1 MDFLQKKRY
10 NVRFFLQVLQEQPW
24 IMGVV
29 MLNIGILYSIGIVLV
44 QKEPYHAGLFLQEQP

>member
-10 NVRFFLQVLQEQPW
+10 NVRFFLQEQPW

-29 MLNIGILYSIGIVLV
+29 MLNIGILYSIGIVLM
-44 QKEPYHAGLFLQEQP
+44 QKEPYHAGLFLHEQP